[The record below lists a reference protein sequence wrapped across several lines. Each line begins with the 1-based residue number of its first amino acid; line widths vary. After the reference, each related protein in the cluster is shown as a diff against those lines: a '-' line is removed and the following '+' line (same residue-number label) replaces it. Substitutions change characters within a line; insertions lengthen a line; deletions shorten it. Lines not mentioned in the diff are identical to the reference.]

1 MENIFLAFSVIN
13 LYFFHIF
20 LFVLCFKEFQGFL
33 ENPRKKAT
41 TFESFNP
48 CLDFKILENGTLVL
62 ALKFKDFRGQ
72 GNISLEVS
80 KLSSTLKTLKV
91 FCKAY
96 P

>member
-1 MENIFLAFSVIN
+1 MIFFYIL
-13 LYFFHIF
+13 
-20 LFVLCFKEFQGFL
+20 LFILCFKEFRGFL

-41 TFESFNP
+41 NSESVNP
-48 CLDFKILENGTLVL
+48 CLDLKILENGTLIL

-80 KLSSTLKTLKV
+80 KLSSTLKTLEV
-91 FCKAY
+91 HGKAY